1 LRKIAQVLFSL
12 ACLTLSTHGV
22 AQYRTADPADEND
35 PYATRYWEEAEVT
48 LPTNPPSKDLRP
60 FYVSPSTPNT
70 FAIDAKSLTFGKD
83 EVHRYIIVITTPTGA
98 KQITYEGIRCEKG
111 EWRLYASMQSDGKW
125 VKSPSSRWLPI
136 QYNNYNRYHSALYQ
150 DAFCESGIARRKTED
165 ILRLLK
171 P

>member
-1 LRKIAQVLFSL
+1 MRTSARALFVLMYLSLSTQVL
-12 ACLTLSTHGV
+12 
-22 AQYRTADPADEND
+22 AQYRTSDPADEND

-48 LPTNPPSKDLRP
+48 LPTTSPSKDLRP

-70 FAIDAKSLTFGKD
+70 FAIDAKSLSFGKD
-83 EVHRYIIVITTPTGA
+83 EVLRYIVVITTPTGA

-111 EWRLYASMQSDGKW
+111 EWRLYASMQPDGKW
-125 VKSPSSRWLPI
+125 IKSPSSRWLPI

-150 DAFCESGIARRKTED
+150 DAFCENSIARRKTED